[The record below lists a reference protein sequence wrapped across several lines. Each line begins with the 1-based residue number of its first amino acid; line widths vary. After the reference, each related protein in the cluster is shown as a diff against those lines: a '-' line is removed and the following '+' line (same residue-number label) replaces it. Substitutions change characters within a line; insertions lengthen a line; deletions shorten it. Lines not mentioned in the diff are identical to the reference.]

1 MINIRAA
8 QPDDIVAVD
17 AFDPFAHD
25 LNQEVAE
32 DRMLVAEV
40 DGRIVGYVSWKPK
53 GFVGRDFISYLA
65 VDPASHRSGY
75 GKALLRAAAER
86 IRRERVFI
94 STEVDNLRM
103 LGLLE
108 QDGWIAAGAV
118 AGANRD
124 GTAEAFFFKD
134 IPA

>member
-8 QPDDIVAVD
+8 MPDDILAVD

-25 LNQEVAE
+25 LRQEVAE
-32 DRMLVAEV
+32 GLILVAEV
-40 DGRIVGYVSWKPK
+40 RGRIAGYVSWKPK

-65 VDPASHRSGY
+65 VDPALHRSGY
-75 GKALLRAAAER
+75 GRALLRAATGR
-86 IRRERVFI
+86 FSGERVFV

-108 QDGWIAAGAV
+108 QDGWTAAGAV

>member
-1 MINIRAA
+1 MMNIRLA
-8 QPDDIVAVD
+8 QPDDIDAVD

-25 LNQEVAE
+25 LDQEVTE
-32 DRMLVAEV
+32 VRMLVAEV
-40 DGRIVGYVSWKPK
+40 DGRIVGYASWKPK

-65 VDPASHRSGY
+65 VDPSSRRSGY
-75 GKALLRAAAER
+75 GKALLRAASER
-86 IRRERVFI
+86 FIGERVFV

-108 QDGWIAAGAV
+108 QEGWTAAGAV

>member
-1 MINIRAA
+1 MMNIRLA

-25 LNQEVAE
+25 LKQEVDE
-32 DRMLVAEV
+32 GRMLVAEV
-40 DGRIVGYVSWKPK
+40 GGRIVGYVSWKIK

-65 VDPASHRSGY
+65 VDPALHRSGC

-86 IRRERVFI
+86 FCGERVFV

-108 QDGWIAAGAV
+108 REGWIAAGAV
-118 AGANRD
+118 EGANRD